1 MPTAQ
6 CPASRFQSAAPWA
19 QHPASRVH
27 FNSPTSRVQCPGFR
41 VQRPEPNVQSPTSR
55 AQSPASRF
63 QRPDFSVQSPAPR
76 VQRPESSIQLLRPKS
91 SNSSMPWFSELFC
104 KIHLSNVFFTFD
116 MSFFKSNHNIFH
128 FKRPTYFLLS
138 KIIIVVIFTIFITS
152 VLLNWLIG

>member
-27 FNSPTSRVQCPGFR
+27 FN
-41 VQRPEPNVQSPTSR
+41 SPTSR